1 MQEYDIK
8 FDELKT
14 KVLKYIVYKKRTE
27 REVFQKFSS
36 SADKNLLED
45 VVKQL
50 KELEYIDDKKY
61 IERAVNEFLAI
72 NTLSLKEMRNKLYA
86 KGIQS
91 DIIDTYFSKNEEEL
105 QQYEFNCTKKII
117 LKKQS
122 QMAKED
128 IERFLLRKGYNL
140 TNIRNAFED
149 LDT

>member
-36 SADKNLLED
+36 YADKNLLED
-45 VVKQL
+45 VIKQL
-50 KELEYIDDKKY
+50 KELGYIDDEKY

-86 KGIQS
+86 KGIHG
-91 DIIDTYFSKNEEEL
+91 DIIDAYFSKNEEEL

-128 IERFLLRKGYNL
+128 IERFLLRKGYTS
-140 TNIRNAFED
+140 TNIRDAFED